1 MILPPFRVVRPGIAV
16 LITVEAFIEDGR
28 KVAGIY
34 QLSGRISMRPKAW
47 LLAVREEVRK
57 LENIARNSGC
67 EEMRVA
73 GRSWARVLPDYEPMN
88 HPDVPNGLRK
98 RLK

>member
-1 MILPPFRVVRPGIAV
+1 MRPGIAV
-16 LITVEAFIEDGR
+16 LITMEAFIEDGR

-34 QLSGRISMRPKAW
+34 QLSGRISLRPKAW
-47 LLAVREEVRK
+47 LRAVREEVRK
-57 LENIARNSGC
+57 LENIARNAGC

-73 GRSWARVLPDYEPMN
+73 GRSWARVLPDYEPMT
-88 HPDVPNGLRK
+88 HPNVPNGLRK